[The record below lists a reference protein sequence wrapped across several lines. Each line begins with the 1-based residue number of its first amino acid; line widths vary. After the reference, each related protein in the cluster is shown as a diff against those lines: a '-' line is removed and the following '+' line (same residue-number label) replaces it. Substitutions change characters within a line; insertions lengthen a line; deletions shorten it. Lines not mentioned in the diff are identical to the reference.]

1 MICTT
6 LRFIRFKKPGSKN
19 YQNIYPPSATLHIS
33 NIAPPGEEAD
43 VKAAFK
49 SVGIEVQGFRFFQK
63 DRKMALVKVGSVE
76 DAILALIKLHNYPL
90 SDNWHLRVSFSKS
103 TI

>member
-1 MICTT
+1 MICTK
-6 LRFIRFKKPGSKN
+6 LRLSRFKKPGSKN